1 MRKQT
6 HFKKVVSFA
15 LAAAMAVSVC
25 TAALADEAT
34 NGATNEAAASE
45 QIETKSADETE
56 NDVDALTAEEGGQPA
71 GLAAEGETQVEN
83 VAYIGEQGYPSLA
96 AAFAAVQNGEIV
108 LVKQDCD
115 MPDQIIISGNKSVTL
130 DLGDSTVSATNGI
143 HVMNGATLTIKGN
156 GVYKHESNS
165 SNAFN
170 VWGYTTYENDGA
182 IDESK
187 AIRSTVTVE
196 SGTIT
201 AAGGGAGI
209 GMWGNGATVNIN
221 GGKVES
227 VFKNNDVDGG
237 FAIAGNGIR
246 NGKTC
251 NGGTELNING
261 GEITSVQDCAI
272 YLPQI
277 GVTNITGGT
286 IRGWSGIEMDSG
298 TLNISGGKIES
309 TYQGDGTRKYKP
321 AGDGNYNFGAA
332 IAVVS
337 KGNQSAMGY
346 AGHMNVN
353 ITGGEIV
360 SASYYAIDEY
370 NLPYVQNPD
379 GKQSVAY
386 VDSFKISGDAKI
398 GGAKGAVLSDNI
410 KNFISSG
417 NFTHEISEDYIAEGK
432 ICKVTTDANYPY
444 VVGEKVVDV
453 KPAEP
458 EKTEVAGKTEDIK
471 SEDVDKNKVVNAA
484 ASTTITDSADASV
497 SDVAKEVTNS
507 ATVTVRGK
515 DVAIDS
521 TEASEAAK
529 DAISSAVA
537 DNKDFDPNA
546 KKKDI
551 TIVAVPKLVVE
562 PKAATDNE
570 TDKSM
575 TFDISMVYDVKAT
588 VADTVD
594 KMNNQNTVTLE
605 KNKEMPAEQ
614 VPTVAISLD
623 VSALKIPEGQ
633 KVFVRHVKEDGT
645 VYYYEAETKTE
656 SGIVKTITFVNPD
669 GFSEFTV
676 MANKTVTVTIDGKEY
691 ALSAADIGK
700 GFEIAKKDYCD
711 WKGVSFKGIEGVY
724 TTLTKELYDKAAN
737 GQKLEGTNVFE
748 QVWFPPE
755 EPTPA
760 PTAAPTATPAPVEA
774 APATTAAPTATPD
787 DSQYYTC
794 VACGHHNWT
803 ATADGYK
810 CNTCGHLETKQISGY
825 KNVKGTYAPTASSAK
840 TAAATAST
848 IPQTSDEM
856 PIVPIA
862 IIAIAALLGL
872 GVTAYMKK
880 KQN

>member
-25 TAALADEAT
+25 TAALANEAT
-34 NGATNEAAASE
+34 NGETNEAAASE
-45 QIETKSADETE
+45 QVETQSDGETKDKAVMLTGAADPQ
-56 NDVDALTAEEGGQPA
+56 DA
-71 GLAAEGETQVEN
+71 N
-83 VAYIGEQGYPSLA
+83 VAYVDNDTNNAYKTLQDAITHA
-96 AAFAAVQNGEIV
+96 ADQIV
-108 LVKQDCD
+108 LTSDVTE
-115 MPDQIIISGNKSVTL
+115 SVTIPAGKSIQL
-130 DLGDSTVSATNGI
+130 NLNDHKITNTAGKHTI
-143 HVMNGATLTIKGN
+143 TNNGTLTVAGN
-156 GVYKHESNS
+156 GTVD
-165 SNAFN
+165 N
-170 VWGYTTYENDGA
+170 VSHGCAALYNEKDATA
-182 IDESK
+182 I
-187 AIRSTVTVE
+187 VE
-196 SGTIT
+196 SGAFTRSQE
-201 AAGGGAGI
+201 AGTPS
-209 GMWGNGATVNIN
+209 GNGGNSWYV
-221 GGKVES
+221 VY
-227 VFKNNDVDGG
+227 NDGTLT
-237 FAIAGNGIR
+237 F
-246 NGKTC
+246 
-251 NGGTELNING
+251 NGGTVEATGEFSSLVVSGQNNASAVMTINNGNFNNDFIVIKAEG
-261 GEITSVQDCAI
+261 GT
-272 YLPQI
+272 
-277 GVTNITGGT
+277 TNITGGT
-286 IRGWSGIEMDSG
+286 FNSPEQTLQSWDSITTVTGG
-298 TLNISGGKIES
+298 TLNGAISSWVWENS
-309 TYQGDGTRKYKP
+309 TTNGVT
-321 AGDGNYNFGAA
+321 
-332 IAVVS
+332 
-337 KGNQSAMGY
+337 
-346 AGHMNVN
+346 
-353 ITGGEIV
+353 
-360 SASYYAIDEY
+360 
-370 NLPYVQNPD
+370 
-379 GKQSVAY
+379 
-386 VDSFKISGDAKI
+386 ISGDAVVNGNLTAANYDNKSSIASSITINGGKI
-398 GGAKGAVLSDNI
+398 NGELKKRTIDDAADATYTGAKFEVPAGTFTKKFSASYLA
-410 KNFISSG
+410 SG
-417 NFTHEISEDYIAEGK
+417 LALKENADGTY
-432 ICKVTTDANYPY
+432 T
-444 VVGEKVVDV
+444 VGEKTVDT
-453 KPAEP
+453 KPAKP
-458 EKTEVAGKTEDIK
+458 EKTEVSDNAESKVEVKKEDNITASEVVEAAKSTEIVSKD
-471 SEDVDKNKVVNAA
+471 DATTDKI
-484 ASTTITDSADASV
+484 SQ
-497 SDVAKEVTNS
+497 EVTNS
-507 ATVTVRGK
+507 ATVTVNGK

-521 TEASEAAK
+521 TEAAEAAK
-529 DAISSAVA
+529 GAISAAATDSSK
-537 DNKDFDPNA
+537 NFDPDAEN
-546 KKKDI
+546 KDI

-562 PKAATDNE
+562 PKAAANNDTDV
-570 TDKSM
+570 SM
-575 TFDISMVYDVKAT
+575 TFDIKMLYDVKAT
-588 VADTVD
+588 VADDVKNMTET
-594 KMNNQNTVTLE
+594 NTVTLE

-623 VSALKIPEGQ
+623 VSALKIPADQ

-737 GQKLEGTNVFE
+737 GQKLEGTNIFE

-774 APATTAAPTATPD
+774 APAATAAPTATPD

-810 CNTCGHLETKQISGY
+810 CDTCGHLETKQISGY

>member
-34 NGATNEAAASE
+34 NGATKEVATSE
-45 QIETKSADETE
+45 QIETQSD
-56 NDVDALTAEEGGQPA
+56 
-71 GLAAEGETQVEN
+71 GETKDKAVMSTGEADPQDAN
-83 VAYIGEQGYPSLA
+83 VAYVDNDTNKTYKTLQA
-96 AAFAAVQNGEIV
+96 AITDAADQVV
-108 LVKQDCD
+108 LTSDVTE
-115 MPDQIIISGNKSVTL
+115 SVTIPAGKSIQL
-130 DLGDSTVSATNGI
+130 NLNDHKITNTADKHTI
-143 HVMNGATLTIKGN
+143 TNNGTLTITGN
-156 GVYKHESNS
+156 GTVD
-165 SNAFN
+165 N
-170 VWGYTTYENDGA
+170 VSHGRAALYNEKDATA
-182 IDESK
+182 I
-187 AIRSTVTVE
+187 VE
-196 SGTIT
+196 SGTFT
-201 AAGGGAGI
+201 RSQEAGTPS
-209 GMWGNGATVNIN
+209 GNGGNSWYV
-221 GGKVES
+221 VY
-227 VFKNNDVDGG
+227 NDGTLT
-237 FAIAGNGIR
+237 F
-246 NGKTC
+246 
-251 NGGTELNING
+251 NGGTVEATGKFSSLVVSGQNNASAVMTINNGNFNNDFIVIKAEG
-261 GEITSVQDCAI
+261 GT
-272 YLPQI
+272 
-277 GVTNITGGT
+277 TNITGGT
-286 IRGWSGIEMDSG
+286 FNSPEQTLQSWDSITTVTGG
-298 TLNISGGKIES
+298 TLNGAISSWVWK
-309 TYQGDGTRKYKP
+309 
-321 AGDGNYNFGAA
+321 N
-332 IAVVS
+332 
-337 KGNQSAMGY
+337 SATNG
-346 AGHMNVN
+346 V
-353 ITGGEIV
+353 T
-360 SASYYAIDEY
+360 
-370 NLPYVQNPD
+370 
-379 GKQSVAY
+379 
-386 VDSFKISGDAKI
+386 ISGDAVINGNLTAANYDNKSSIASSITINGGKI
-398 GGAKGAVLSDNI
+398 NGELKKRNIDDAADATYTGAKFEVTAGTFTKKFSASYLA
-410 KNFISSG
+410 SG
-417 NFTHEISEDYIAEGK
+417 LALKENADGTY
-432 ICKVTTDANYPY
+432 T
-444 VVGEKVVDV
+444 VGEKTVDT
-453 KPAEP
+453 KPAKP
-458 EKTEVAGKTEDIK
+458 EKTEVSDNAESKVEVKKEDNITASEVVEAAKSTEIVSKGDATT
-471 SEDVDKNKVVNAA
+471 DKI
-484 ASTTITDSADASV
+484 SQ
-497 SDVAKEVTNS
+497 EVTNS
-507 ATVTVRGK
+507 ATVTVSGK
-515 DVAIDS
+515 DVAIGS
-521 TEASEAAK
+521 TEAAEAAK
-529 DAISSAVA
+529 VAISAAATDSSK
-537 DNKDFDPNA
+537 NFDPDAEN
-546 KKKDI
+546 KDI

-562 PKAATDNE
+562 PKAAANNDTDV
-570 TDKSM
+570 SM
-575 TFDISMVYDVKAT
+575 TFDIKMLYDVKAT
-588 VADTVD
+588 VADDVKNMTET
-594 KMNNQNTVTLE
+594 NTVTLE

-774 APATTAAPTATPD
+774 APAATAAPTATPTATPD

-810 CNTCGHLETKQISGY
+810 CDTCGHLETKQISGY
-825 KNVKGTYAPTASSAK
+825 KNVKGTYTPTASSAK

-880 KQN
+880 KQH

>member
-34 NGATNEAAASE
+34 NGATKEASASE
-45 QIETKSADETE
+45 QVETQSDGETKDKAVMLTGEADPQ
-56 NDVDALTAEEGGQPA
+56 DA
-71 GLAAEGETQVEN
+71 N
-83 VAYIGEQGYPSLA
+83 VAYVDSDTSKTYTTLQDAINNA
-96 AAFAAVQNGEIV
+96 ADQVV
-108 LVKQDCD
+108 LTSNVTE
-115 MPDQIIISGNKSVTL
+115 SVTIPAGKSIQL
-130 DLGDSTVSATNGI
+130 NLNDHKITNTADKHTI
-143 HVMNGATLTIKGN
+143 TNNGTLTITGN
-156 GVYKHESNS
+156 GTVD
-165 SNAFN
+165 N
-170 VWGYTTYENDGA
+170 VSHGRAALYNEKDATA
-182 IDESK
+182 I
-187 AIRSTVTVE
+187 VE
-196 SGTIT
+196 SGTFT
-201 AAGGGAGI
+201 RSQEAGTPS
-209 GMWGNGATVNIN
+209 GNGGNSWYV
-221 GGKVES
+221 VY
-227 VFKNNDVDGG
+227 NDGTLT
-237 FAIAGNGIR
+237 F
-246 NGKTC
+246 
-251 NGGTELNING
+251 NGGTVEATGKFSSLVVSGQNNASAVMTINNGNFNNDFIVIKAEG
-261 GEITSVQDCAI
+261 GT
-272 YLPQI
+272 
-277 GVTNITGGT
+277 TNITGGT
-286 IRGWSGIEMDSG
+286 FNSPEQTLQSWDSITTVTGG
-298 TLNISGGKIES
+298 TLNGAISSWVWENS
-309 TYQGDGTRKYKP
+309 TTNGVT
-321 AGDGNYNFGAA
+321 
-332 IAVVS
+332 
-337 KGNQSAMGY
+337 
-346 AGHMNVN
+346 
-353 ITGGEIV
+353 
-360 SASYYAIDEY
+360 
-370 NLPYVQNPD
+370 
-379 GKQSVAY
+379 
-386 VDSFKISGDAKI
+386 ISGDAVVNGNLTAANYDNKSSIASSITINGGKI
-398 GGAKGAVLSDNI
+398 NGELKKRNIDDAADATYTGAKFEVTAGTFTKKFSASYLA
-410 KNFISSG
+410 SG
-417 NFTHEISEDYIAEGK
+417 LALKENADGTY
-432 ICKVTTDANYPY
+432 T
-444 VVGEKVVDV
+444 VGEKTVDT
-453 KPAEP
+453 KPAKP
-458 EKTEVAGKTEDIK
+458 EKTEVSDNAESKVEVKKEDNITASEVVDAAKSTEIVSKD
-471 SEDVDKNKVVNAA
+471 DATTDKI
-484 ASTTITDSADASV
+484 SQ
-497 SDVAKEVTNS
+497 EVTNS
-507 ATVTVRGK
+507 ATVTVKGK

-521 TEASEAAK
+521 TEAAEAAK
-529 DAISSAVA
+529 SAISAAATDSSK
-537 DNKDFDPNA
+537 NFDQDAEN
-546 KKKDI
+546 KDI

-562 PKAATDNE
+562 PKAAANNDTDI
-570 TDKSM
+570 SM
-575 TFDISMVYDVKAT
+575 TFDIKMLYDVKAT
-588 VADTVD
+588 VADDVKNMTES
-594 KMNNQNTVTLE
+594 NTVTLE

-623 VSALKIPEGQ
+623 VSALKIPEDQ

-760 PTAAPTATPAPVEA
+760 PTAAPTATPAPIEA
-774 APATTAAPTATPD
+774 APAATTAPTATPD

-810 CNTCGHLETKQISGY
+810 CDTCGHLETKQISGY
-825 KNVKGTYAPTASSAK
+825 KNVKGTYASTASSAK

>member
-34 NGATNEAAASE
+34 TEATKKAAASE
-45 QIETKSADETE
+45 QVETQSDGETKDKAVMLTGEADPQ
-56 NDVDALTAEEGGQPA
+56 DA
-71 GLAAEGETQVEN
+71 N
-83 VAYIGEQGYPSLA
+83 VAYVDSDTSKTYTTLQDAINNA
-96 AAFAAVQNGEIV
+96 ADQVV
-108 LVKQDCD
+108 LTSNVTE
-115 MPDQIIISGNKSVTL
+115 SVTIPAGKSIQL
-130 DLGDSTVSATNGI
+130 NLNDHKITNTADKHTI
-143 HVMNGATLTIKGN
+143 TNNGTLTITGN
-156 GVYKHESNS
+156 GTVD
-165 SNAFN
+165 N
-170 VWGYTTYENDGA
+170 VSHGRAALYNEKDATA
-182 IDESK
+182 I
-187 AIRSTVTVE
+187 VE
-196 SGTIT
+196 SGTFT
-201 AAGGGAGI
+201 RSQEAGTPS
-209 GMWGNGATVNIN
+209 GNGGNSWYV
-221 GGKVES
+221 VY
-227 VFKNNDVDGG
+227 NDGTLT
-237 FAIAGNGIR
+237 F
-246 NGKTC
+246 
-251 NGGTELNING
+251 NGGTVEATGKFSSLVVSGQNNASAVMTINNGNFNNDFIVIKAEG
-261 GEITSVQDCAI
+261 GT
-272 YLPQI
+272 
-277 GVTNITGGT
+277 TNITGGT
-286 IRGWSGIEMDSG
+286 FNSPEQTLQSWDSITTVTGG
-298 TLNISGGKIES
+298 TLNGAISSWVWENS
-309 TYQGDGTRKYKP
+309 TTNGVT
-321 AGDGNYNFGAA
+321 
-332 IAVVS
+332 
-337 KGNQSAMGY
+337 
-346 AGHMNVN
+346 
-353 ITGGEIV
+353 
-360 SASYYAIDEY
+360 
-370 NLPYVQNPD
+370 
-379 GKQSVAY
+379 
-386 VDSFKISGDAKI
+386 ISGDAVVNGNLTAANYDNKSSIASSITINGGKI
-398 GGAKGAVLSDNI
+398 NGELKKRNIDDAADATYTGAKFEVTAGTFTKKFSASYLA
-410 KNFISSG
+410 SG
-417 NFTHEISEDYIAEGK
+417 LALKENADGTY
-432 ICKVTTDANYPY
+432 T
-444 VVGEKVVDV
+444 VGEKTVDT
-453 KPAEP
+453 KPAKP
-458 EKTEVAGKTEDIK
+458 EKTEVSDNAESKVEVKKEDNITASEVVEAAKSTEIVSKD
-471 SEDVDKNKVVNAA
+471 DATTDKI
-484 ASTTITDSADASV
+484 SQ
-497 SDVAKEVTNS
+497 EVTNS
-507 ATVTVRGK
+507 ATVTVKGK
-515 DVAIDS
+515 DVAIGS
-521 TEASEAAK
+521 TEAAEAAK
-529 DAISSAVA
+529 GAISAAATDSSK
-537 DNKDFDPNA
+537 NFDPDAEN
-546 KKKDI
+546 KDI

-562 PKAATDNE
+562 PKAAANNDTDV
-570 TDKSM
+570 SM
-575 TFDISMVYDVKAT
+575 TFDIKMLYDVKAT
-588 VADTVD
+588 VADDVKNMTET
-594 KMNNQNTVTLE
+594 NTVTLE

-656 SGIVKTITFVNPD
+656 NGIVKTITFVNPD

-676 MANKTVTVTIDGKEY
+676 MANKSVTVTIDGKEY

-774 APATTAAPTATPD
+774 APAATAAPTATPD

-810 CNTCGHLETKQISGY
+810 CDTCGHLETKQISGY

-880 KQN
+880 KQH

>member
-34 NGATNEAAASE
+34 NGATKEASASE
-45 QIETKSADETE
+45 QVETQSDGETKDKAVMLTGEADPQ
-56 NDVDALTAEEGGQPA
+56 DA
-71 GLAAEGETQVEN
+71 N
-83 VAYIGEQGYPSLA
+83 VAYVDSDTSKTYTTLQDAINNA
-96 AAFAAVQNGEIV
+96 ADQVV
-108 LVKQDCD
+108 LTSNVTE
-115 MPDQIIISGNKSVTL
+115 SVTIPAGKSIQL
-130 DLGDSTVSATNGI
+130 NLNDHKITNTADKHTI
-143 HVMNGATLTIKGN
+143 TNNGTLTITGN
-156 GVYKHESNS
+156 GTVD
-165 SNAFN
+165 N
-170 VWGYTTYENDGA
+170 VSHGRAALYNEKDATA
-182 IDESK
+182 I
-187 AIRSTVTVE
+187 VE
-196 SGTIT
+196 SGTFT
-201 AAGGGAGI
+201 RSQEAGTPS
-209 GMWGNGATVNIN
+209 GNGGNSWYV
-221 GGKVES
+221 VY
-227 VFKNNDVDGG
+227 NDGTLT
-237 FAIAGNGIR
+237 F
-246 NGKTC
+246 
-251 NGGTELNING
+251 NGGTVEANGKFSSLVVSGQNNASAVMTINNGNFNNDFIVIKAEG
-261 GEITSVQDCAI
+261 GT
-272 YLPQI
+272 
-277 GVTNITGGT
+277 TNITGGT
-286 IRGWSGIEMDSG
+286 FNSPEQTLQSWDSITTVTGG
-298 TLNISGGKIES
+298 TLNGAISSWVWENS
-309 TYQGDGTRKYKP
+309 TTNGVT
-321 AGDGNYNFGAA
+321 
-332 IAVVS
+332 
-337 KGNQSAMGY
+337 
-346 AGHMNVN
+346 
-353 ITGGEIV
+353 
-360 SASYYAIDEY
+360 
-370 NLPYVQNPD
+370 
-379 GKQSVAY
+379 
-386 VDSFKISGDAKI
+386 ISGDAVVNGNLTAANYDNKSSIASSITINGGKI
-398 GGAKGAVLSDNI
+398 NGELKKRNIDDAADATYTGAKFEVTAGTFTKKFSASYLA
-410 KNFISSG
+410 SG
-417 NFTHEISEDYIAEGK
+417 LALKENADGTY
-432 ICKVTTDANYPY
+432 T
-444 VVGEKVVDV
+444 VGEKTVDT
-453 KPAEP
+453 KPAKP
-458 EKTEVAGKTEDIK
+458 EKTEVSDNAESKVEVKKEDNITASEVVDAAKSTEIVSKD
-471 SEDVDKNKVVNAA
+471 DATTDKI
-484 ASTTITDSADASV
+484 SQ
-497 SDVAKEVTNS
+497 EVTNS
-507 ATVTVRGK
+507 ATVTVKGK

-521 TEASEAAK
+521 TEAAEAAK
-529 DAISSAVA
+529 SAISAAATDSSK
-537 DNKDFDPNA
+537 NFDQDAEN
-546 KKKDI
+546 KDI

-562 PKAATDNE
+562 PKAAANNDTDI
-570 TDKSM
+570 SM
-575 TFDISMVYDVKAT
+575 TFDIKMLYDVKAT
-588 VADTVD
+588 VADDVKNMTES
-594 KMNNQNTVTLE
+594 NTVTLE

-623 VSALKIPEGQ
+623 VSALKIPEDQ

-760 PTAAPTATPAPVEA
+760 PTAAPTATPAPIEA
-774 APATTAAPTATPD
+774 APAATTAPTATPD

-810 CNTCGHLETKQISGY
+810 CDTCGHLETKQISGY
-825 KNVKGTYAPTASSAK
+825 KNVKGTYASTASSAK

>member
-34 NGATNEAAASE
+34 TEATKKAAASE
-45 QIETKSADETE
+45 QVETQSDRETKDKAVMLTGEADPQ
-56 NDVDALTAEEGGQPA
+56 DA
-71 GLAAEGETQVEN
+71 N
-83 VAYIGEQGYPSLA
+83 VAYVDNDTSKTYTTLQDAIPNANDQ
-96 AAFAAVQNGEIV
+96 IV
-108 LVKQDCD
+108 LTSDVTE
-115 MPDQIIISGNKSVTL
+115 SVTIPAGKSIQL
-130 DLGDSTVSATNGI
+130 NLNDHKITNTAGQHTI
-143 HVMNGATLTIKGN
+143 TNNGTLTITGN
-156 GVYKHESNS
+156 GTVD
-165 SNAFN
+165 N
-170 VWGYTTYENDGA
+170 VSHACAALYNEKDATA
-182 IDESK
+182 I
-187 AIRSTVTVE
+187 VE
-196 SGTIT
+196 SGTFT
-201 AAGGGAGI
+201 RSQEAGTPS
-209 GMWGNGATVNIN
+209 GNGGNSWYV
-221 GGKVES
+221 VY
-227 VFKNNDVDGG
+227 NDGTLT
-237 FAIAGNGIR
+237 F
-246 NGKTC
+246 
-251 NGGTELNING
+251 NGGTVEATGKFSSLVVSGQNNASAVMTINNGNFNNDFIVIKAEG
-261 GEITSVQDCAI
+261 GT
-272 YLPQI
+272 
-277 GVTNITGGT
+277 TNITGGT
-286 IRGWSGIEMDSG
+286 FNSPEQTLQSWDSITTVTGG
-298 TLNISGGKIES
+298 TLNGAISSWVWENS
-309 TYQGDGTRKYKP
+309 TTNGVT
-321 AGDGNYNFGAA
+321 
-332 IAVVS
+332 
-337 KGNQSAMGY
+337 
-346 AGHMNVN
+346 
-353 ITGGEIV
+353 
-360 SASYYAIDEY
+360 
-370 NLPYVQNPD
+370 
-379 GKQSVAY
+379 
-386 VDSFKISGDAKI
+386 ISGDAVVNGNLTAANYDNKSSIASSITINGGKI
-398 GGAKGAVLSDNI
+398 NGELKKRNIDDAADATYTGAK
-410 KNFISSG
+410 F
-417 NFTHEISEDYIAEGK
+417 
-432 ICKVTTDANYPY
+432 KVTAGTFTKKFSASYLASGLALKENADGTYT
-444 VVGEKVVDV
+444 VGEKTVET

-458 EKTEVAGKTEDIK
+458 EKTEVSDNAESKVEVKKEDNITASEVVEAAKSTEIVSKD
-471 SEDVDKNKVVNAA
+471 DATTDKI
-484 ASTTITDSADASV
+484 SQ
-497 SDVAKEVTNS
+497 EVTNS
-507 ATVTVRGK
+507 ATVTVKGK
-515 DVAIDS
+515 DVAIGS
-521 TEASEAAK
+521 TEAAEAAK
-529 DAISSAVA
+529 DAISAAATDSSK
-537 DNKDFDPNA
+537 NFDPDAEN
-546 KKKDI
+546 KDI

-562 PKAATDNE
+562 PKAAANNDTDV
-570 TDKSM
+570 SM
-575 TFDISMVYDVKAT
+575 TFDIKMLYDVKAT
-588 VADTVD
+588 VADDVKNMTES
-594 KMNNQNTVTLE
+594 NTVTLE

-656 SGIVKTITFVNPD
+656 NGIVKTITFVNPD

-760 PTAAPTATPAPVEA
+760 PTAAPTATP
-774 APATTAAPTATPD
+774 D

-810 CNTCGHLETKQISGY
+810 CDTCGHLETKQISGY

>member
-34 NGATNEAAASE
+34 TEATKEAAASE
-45 QIETKSADETE
+45 QVETQSDGETKDKAVMLTGEADPQ
-56 NDVDALTAEEGGQPA
+56 DA
-71 GLAAEGETQVEN
+71 N
-83 VAYIGEQGYPSLA
+83 VAYVDNDTSKTYKTLQDAITNAMAQVVLTSNVTESVTIPAGKSIQLNLNDHKITNTAGKHTITN
-96 AAFAAVQNGEIV
+96 NGT
-108 LVKQDCD
+108 LT
-115 MPDQIIISGNKSVTL
+115 ISGN
-130 DLGDSTVSATNGI
+130 GTVDNVSHGRAALYNEKDATAI
-143 HVMNGATLTIKGN
+143 VESGAFTRSQEAGNSPSSSGGNSWYVVYNDGTLTFN
-156 GVYKHESNS
+156 G
-165 SNAFN
+165 
-170 VWGYTTYENDGA
+170 G
-182 IDESK
+182 
-187 AIRSTVTVE
+187 TVE
-196 SGTIT
+196 STGKFSSLIVSGQNDSSAVMTINN
-201 AAGGGAGI
+201 
-209 GMWGNGATVNIN
+209 GNFSN
-221 GGKVES
+221 GFIVIKAE
-227 VFKNNDVDGG
+227 
-237 FAIAGNGIR
+237 
-246 NGKTC
+246 
-251 NGGTELNING
+251 GGT
-261 GEITSVQDCAI
+261 
-272 YLPQI
+272 
-277 GVTNITGGT
+277 TNITGGT
-286 IRGWSGIEMDSG
+286 FNSPEQTLQSWDSITTVTGG
-298 TLNISGGKIES
+298 TLNGAISSWVWENS
-309 TYQGDGTRKYKP
+309 TTNGVT
-321 AGDGNYNFGAA
+321 
-332 IAVVS
+332 
-337 KGNQSAMGY
+337 
-346 AGHMNVN
+346 
-353 ITGGEIV
+353 
-360 SASYYAIDEY
+360 
-370 NLPYVQNPD
+370 
-379 GKQSVAY
+379 
-386 VDSFKISGDAKI
+386 ISGDAVVNGNLTAANYDNKSSIASSITINGGKI
-398 GGAKGAVLSDNI
+398 NGELKKRNIDDAADATYTGAKFEVTAGTFTKKFSASYLA
-410 KNFISSG
+410 SG
-417 NFTHEISEDYIAEGK
+417 LALKENADGTY
-432 ICKVTTDANYPY
+432 T
-444 VVGEKVVDV
+444 VGEKTVDT

-458 EKTEVAGKTEDIK
+458 EKTEVSDNAESKVEVKKEDNITASEVVEAAKSTEIVSKD
-471 SEDVDKNKVVNAA
+471 DATTDKI
-484 ASTTITDSADASV
+484 SQ
-497 SDVAKEVTNS
+497 EVTNS
-507 ATVTVRGK
+507 ATVTVKGK

-521 TEASEAAK
+521 TEAAEAAK
-529 DAISSAVA
+529 GAISAAATDSSK
-537 DNKDFDPNA
+537 NFDPDAEN
-546 KKKDI
+546 KDI

-562 PKAATDNE
+562 PKAAANNDTDV
-570 TDKSM
+570 SM
-575 TFDISMVYDVKAT
+575 TFDIKMLYDVKAT
-588 VADTVD
+588 VADYVKNMTES
-594 KMNNQNTVTLE
+594 NTVTLE

-614 VPTVAISLD
+614 VPTVAISLN

-760 PTAAPTATPAPVEA
+760 PTAAPTATPAPVEG
-774 APATTAAPTATPD
+774 APAATAAPTATPD

-810 CNTCGHLETKQISGY
+810 CDTCGHLETKQISGY

-880 KQN
+880 KRN

>member
-34 NGATNEAAASE
+34 TEATKKAAASE
-45 QIETKSADETE
+45 QVETQSDGETKDKAVMLTGEADPQ
-56 NDVDALTAEEGGQPA
+56 DA
-71 GLAAEGETQVEN
+71 N
-83 VAYIGEQGYPSLA
+83 VAYVDSDTSKTYTTLQDAINNA
-96 AAFAAVQNGEIV
+96 ADQVV
-108 LVKQDCD
+108 LTSNVTE
-115 MPDQIIISGNKSVTL
+115 SVTIPAGKSIQL
-130 DLGDSTVSATNGI
+130 NLNDHKITNTADKHTI
-143 HVMNGATLTIKGN
+143 TNNGTLTITGN
-156 GVYKHESNS
+156 GTVD
-165 SNAFN
+165 N
-170 VWGYTTYENDGA
+170 VSHGRAALYNEKDATA
-182 IDESK
+182 I
-187 AIRSTVTVE
+187 VE
-196 SGTIT
+196 SGTFT
-201 AAGGGAGI
+201 RSQEAGTPS
-209 GMWGNGATVNIN
+209 GNGGNSWYV
-221 GGKVES
+221 VY
-227 VFKNNDVDGG
+227 NDGTLT
-237 FAIAGNGIR
+237 F
-246 NGKTC
+246 
-251 NGGTELNING
+251 NGGTVEATGKFSSLVVSGQNNASAVMTINNGNFNNDFIVIKAEG
-261 GEITSVQDCAI
+261 GT
-272 YLPQI
+272 
-277 GVTNITGGT
+277 TNITGGT
-286 IRGWSGIEMDSG
+286 FNSPEQTLQSWDSITTVTGG
-298 TLNISGGKIES
+298 TLNGAISSWVWENS
-309 TYQGDGTRKYKP
+309 TTNGVT
-321 AGDGNYNFGAA
+321 
-332 IAVVS
+332 
-337 KGNQSAMGY
+337 
-346 AGHMNVN
+346 
-353 ITGGEIV
+353 
-360 SASYYAIDEY
+360 
-370 NLPYVQNPD
+370 
-379 GKQSVAY
+379 
-386 VDSFKISGDAKI
+386 ISGDAVVNGNLTAANYDNKSSIASSITINGGKI
-398 GGAKGAVLSDNI
+398 NGELKKRNIDDAADATYTGAKFEVTAGTFTKKFSASYLA
-410 KNFISSG
+410 SG
-417 NFTHEISEDYIAEGK
+417 LALKENADGTY
-432 ICKVTTDANYPY
+432 T
-444 VVGEKVVDV
+444 VGEKTVDT
-453 KPAEP
+453 KPAKP
-458 EKTEVAGKTEDIK
+458 EKTEVSDNAESKVEVKKEDNITASEVVEAAKSTEIVSKD
-471 SEDVDKNKVVNAA
+471 DATTDKI
-484 ASTTITDSADASV
+484 SQ
-497 SDVAKEVTNS
+497 EVTNS
-507 ATVTVRGK
+507 ATVTVNGK
-515 DVAIDS
+515 DVAIGS
-521 TEASEAAK
+521 TEAAEAAK
-529 DAISSAVA
+529 GAISAAATDSSK
-537 DNKDFDPNA
+537 NFDPDAEN
-546 KKKDI
+546 KDI

-562 PKAATDNE
+562 PKAAANNDTDV
-570 TDKSM
+570 SM
-575 TFDISMVYDVKAT
+575 TFDIKMLYDVKAT
-588 VADTVD
+588 VADDVKNMTET
-594 KMNNQNTVTLE
+594 NTVTLE

-623 VSALKIPEGQ
+623 VSALKIPADQ

-774 APATTAAPTATPD
+774 APAATAAPTATPD

-810 CNTCGHLETKQISGY
+810 CDTCGHLETKQISGY

>member
-34 NGATNEAAASE
+34 TEATKKAAASE
-45 QIETKSADETE
+45 QVETQSDGETKDKAVMLTGEADPQ
-56 NDVDALTAEEGGQPA
+56 DA
-71 GLAAEGETQVEN
+71 N
-83 VAYIGEQGYPSLA
+83 VAYVDSDTSKTYTTLQDAINNA
-96 AAFAAVQNGEIV
+96 ADQVV
-108 LVKQDCD
+108 LTSNVTE
-115 MPDQIIISGNKSVTL
+115 SVTIPAGKSIQL
-130 DLGDSTVSATNGI
+130 NLNDHKITNTADKHTI
-143 HVMNGATLTIKGN
+143 TNNGTLTITGN
-156 GVYKHESNS
+156 GTVD
-165 SNAFN
+165 N
-170 VWGYTTYENDGA
+170 VSHGRAALYNEKDATA
-182 IDESK
+182 I
-187 AIRSTVTVE
+187 VE
-196 SGTIT
+196 SGTFT
-201 AAGGGAGI
+201 RSQEAGTPS
-209 GMWGNGATVNIN
+209 GNGGNSWYV
-221 GGKVES
+221 VY
-227 VFKNNDVDGG
+227 NDGTLT
-237 FAIAGNGIR
+237 F
-246 NGKTC
+246 
-251 NGGTELNING
+251 NGGTVEATGKFSSLVVSGQNNASAVMTINNGNFNNDFIVIKAEG
-261 GEITSVQDCAI
+261 GT
-272 YLPQI
+272 
-277 GVTNITGGT
+277 TNITGGT
-286 IRGWSGIEMDSG
+286 FNSPEQTLQSWDSITTVTGG
-298 TLNISGGKIES
+298 TLNGAISSWVWENS
-309 TYQGDGTRKYKP
+309 TTNGVT
-321 AGDGNYNFGAA
+321 
-332 IAVVS
+332 
-337 KGNQSAMGY
+337 
-346 AGHMNVN
+346 
-353 ITGGEIV
+353 
-360 SASYYAIDEY
+360 
-370 NLPYVQNPD
+370 
-379 GKQSVAY
+379 
-386 VDSFKISGDAKI
+386 ISGDAVVNGNLTAANYDNKSSIASSITINGGKI
-398 GGAKGAVLSDNI
+398 NGELKKRNINDAADATYIGAKFEVTAGTFTKKFSASYLA
-410 KNFISSG
+410 SG
-417 NFTHEISEDYIAEGK
+417 LALKENADGTY
-432 ICKVTTDANYPY
+432 T
-444 VVGEKVVDV
+444 VGEKTVDT

-458 EKTEVAGKTEDIK
+458 EKTEVSDNAESKVEVKKEDNITASEVVEAAKSTEIVSKD
-471 SEDVDKNKVVNAA
+471 DATTDKI
-484 ASTTITDSADASV
+484 SQ
-497 SDVAKEVTNS
+497 EVTNS
-507 ATVTVRGK
+507 ATVTVKGK
-515 DVAIDS
+515 DVAIGS
-521 TEASEAAK
+521 TEAAEAAK
-529 DAISSAVA
+529 GAISAAATDSSK
-537 DNKDFDPNA
+537 NFDPDAEN
-546 KKKDI
+546 KDI

-562 PKAATDNE
+562 PKAAANNDTDV
-570 TDKSM
+570 SM
-575 TFDISMVYDVKAT
+575 TFDIKMLYDVKAT
-588 VADTVD
+588 VADDVKNMTES
-594 KMNNQNTVTLE
+594 NTVTLE

-614 VPTVAISLD
+614 VPTVAISLN

-633 KVFVRHVKEDGT
+633 KVFVRHVKDDGT

-676 MANKTVTVTIDGKEY
+676 MANKSVTVTIDGKEY

-774 APATTAAPTATPD
+774 APAATAAPTATPD

-810 CNTCGHLETKQISGY
+810 CDTCGHLETKQISGY

>member
-34 NGATNEAAASE
+34 TEATKEASASE
-45 QIETKSADETE
+45 QVETQSDGETE
-56 NDVDALTAEEGGQPA
+56 NDIDALTTEEGGRPI
-71 GLAAEGETQVEN
+71 GLAAEGETQVASN
-83 VAYIGEQGYPSLA
+83 VAQIGDNQYSSFGDAFLA
-96 AAFAAVQNGEIV
+96 ANSGDTITLLDDAEVSGTLSLSDGRDITVDLNGHNIVMVNASNRIQVNHGKLTLIGSGKLYEASPYFAPIIV
-108 LVKQDCD
+108 KGSQDEVND
-115 MPDQIIISGNKSVTL
+115 YSVVNVGKDVTL
-130 DLGDSTVSATNGI
+130 TGWAGVFIDQNKTDKDKTVAANGVVVNIEGTLESVQDTSGDYGQAIYVNGSVAQANDNYAPIVNVKSTAKLTATYDETNGGGLGMYI
-143 HVMNGATLTIKGN
+143 AGYTLVTVENGATIEGSTGIEIRAGKLIVNGGSIKGGAKN
-156 GVYKHESNS
+156 LSVESNGS
-165 SNAFN
+165 GS
-170 VWGYTTYENDGA
+170 TTQ
-182 IDESK
+182 
-187 AIRSTVTVE
+187 
-196 SGTIT
+196 
-201 AAGGGAGI
+201 GAGI
-209 GMWGNGATVNIN
+209 AVAQHTTHLPLEVTVNDGVISGSAALNEANPQQNPADKISLVKLTVKGGTFTGAFNSEDVKNFVSGGTFNTKVDIAYLADGYTLKDNGNG
-221 GGKVES
+221 
-227 VFKNNDVDGG
+227 
-237 FAIAGNGIR
+237 
-246 NGKTC
+246 
-251 NGGTELNING
+251 
-261 GEITSVQDCAI
+261 
-272 YLPQI
+272 
-277 GVTNITGGT
+277 
-286 IRGWSGIEMDSG
+286 
-298 TLNISGGKIES
+298 
-309 TYQGDGTRKYKP
+309 TYT
-321 AGDGNYNFGAA
+321 
-332 IAVVS
+332 
-337 KGNQSAMGY
+337 
-346 AGHMNVN
+346 
-353 ITGGEIV
+353 
-360 SASYYAIDEY
+360 
-370 NLPYVQNPD
+370 
-379 GKQSVAY
+379 
-386 VDSFKISGDAKI
+386 
-398 GGAKGAVLSDNI
+398 
-410 KNFISSG
+410 
-417 NFTHEISEDYIAEGK
+417 
-432 ICKVTTDANYPY
+432 
-444 VVGEKVVDV
+444 VGEKTVDT

-458 EKTEVAGKTEDIK
+458 EKTEVSDNAESKVEVKKEDNITASEVVEAAKSTEIVSKD
-471 SEDVDKNKVVNAA
+471 DATTDKI
-484 ASTTITDSADASV
+484 SQ
-497 SDVAKEVTNS
+497 EVTNS
-507 ATVTVRGK
+507 ATVTVKGK
-515 DVAIDS
+515 DVAIGS
-521 TEASEAAK
+521 TEAAEAAK
-529 DAISSAVA
+529 GAISAAATDSSK
-537 DNKDFDPNA
+537 NFDPDAEN
-546 KKKDI
+546 KDI

-562 PKAATDNE
+562 PKAAANNDTDV
-570 TDKSM
+570 SM
-575 TFDISMVYDVKAT
+575 TFDIKMLYDVKAT
-588 VADTVD
+588 VADDVKNMTET
-594 KMNNQNTVTLE
+594 NTVTLE

-656 SGIVKTITFVNPD
+656 NGIVKTITFVNPD

-676 MANKTVTVTIDGKEY
+676 MANKSVTVTIDGKEY

-774 APATTAAPTATPD
+774 APAATAAPTATPAPTPD
-787 DSQYYTC
+787 NSQYYTC

-810 CNTCGHLETKQISGY
+810 CDTCGHLETKQISGY

-880 KQN
+880 KQH

>member
-34 NGATNEAAASE
+34 TEATKKAAASE
-45 QIETKSADETE
+45 QVETQSDGETKDKAVMLTGEADPQ
-56 NDVDALTAEEGGQPA
+56 DA
-71 GLAAEGETQVEN
+71 N
-83 VAYIGEQGYPSLA
+83 VAYVDSDTSKTYTTLQDAINNA
-96 AAFAAVQNGEIV
+96 ADQVV
-108 LVKQDCD
+108 LTSNVTE
-115 MPDQIIISGNKSVTL
+115 SVTIPAGKSIQL
-130 DLGDSTVSATNGI
+130 NLNDHKITNTADKHTI
-143 HVMNGATLTIKGN
+143 TNNGTLTITGN
-156 GVYKHESNS
+156 GTVD
-165 SNAFN
+165 N
-170 VWGYTTYENDGA
+170 VSHGRAALYNEKDATA
-182 IDESK
+182 I
-187 AIRSTVTVE
+187 VE
-196 SGTIT
+196 SGTFT
-201 AAGGGAGI
+201 RSQEAGTPS
-209 GMWGNGATVNIN
+209 GNGGNSWYV
-221 GGKVES
+221 VY
-227 VFKNNDVDGG
+227 NDGTLT
-237 FAIAGNGIR
+237 F
-246 NGKTC
+246 
-251 NGGTELNING
+251 NGGTVEATGKFSSLVVSGQNNASAVMTINNGNFNNDFIVIKAEG
-261 GEITSVQDCAI
+261 GT
-272 YLPQI
+272 
-277 GVTNITGGT
+277 TNITGGT
-286 IRGWSGIEMDSG
+286 FNSPEQTLQSWDSITTVTGG
-298 TLNISGGKIES
+298 TLNGAISSWVWENS
-309 TYQGDGTRKYKP
+309 TTNGVT
-321 AGDGNYNFGAA
+321 
-332 IAVVS
+332 
-337 KGNQSAMGY
+337 
-346 AGHMNVN
+346 
-353 ITGGEIV
+353 
-360 SASYYAIDEY
+360 
-370 NLPYVQNPD
+370 
-379 GKQSVAY
+379 
-386 VDSFKISGDAKI
+386 ISGDAVVNGNLTAANYDNKSSIASSITINGGKI
-398 GGAKGAVLSDNI
+398 NGELKKRNIDDAADATYTGAKFEVTAGTFTKKFSASYLA
-410 KNFISSG
+410 SG
-417 NFTHEISEDYIAEGK
+417 LALKENADGTY
-432 ICKVTTDANYPY
+432 T
-444 VVGEKVVDV
+444 VGEKTVDT
-453 KPAEP
+453 KPAKP
-458 EKTEVAGKTEDIK
+458 EKTEVSDNAESKVEVKKEDNITASEVVEAAKSTEIVSKD
-471 SEDVDKNKVVNAA
+471 DATTDKI
-484 ASTTITDSADASV
+484 SQ
-497 SDVAKEVTNS
+497 EVTNS
-507 ATVTVRGK
+507 ATVTVNGK

-521 TEASEAAK
+521 TEAAEAAK
-529 DAISSAVA
+529 GAISAAATDSSK
-537 DNKDFDPNA
+537 NFDPDAEN
-546 KKKDI
+546 KDI

-562 PKAATDNE
+562 PKAAANNDTDV
-570 TDKSM
+570 SM
-575 TFDISMVYDVKAT
+575 TFDIKMLYDVKAT
-588 VADTVD
+588 VADDVKNMTET
-594 KMNNQNTVTLE
+594 NTVTLE

-623 VSALKIPEGQ
+623 VSALKIPADQ

-774 APATTAAPTATPD
+774 APAATAAPTATPD

-810 CNTCGHLETKQISGY
+810 CDTCGHLETKQISGY

-880 KQN
+880 KQH

>member
-34 NGATNEAAASE
+34 TEATKKAAASE
-45 QIETKSADETE
+45 QVETQSDGETKDKAVMLTGEADPQ
-56 NDVDALTAEEGGQPA
+56 DA
-71 GLAAEGETQVEN
+71 N
-83 VAYIGEQGYPSLA
+83 VAYVDSDTSKTYTTLQDAINNA
-96 AAFAAVQNGEIV
+96 ADQVV
-108 LVKQDCD
+108 LTSNVTE
-115 MPDQIIISGNKSVTL
+115 SVTIPAGKSIQL
-130 DLGDSTVSATNGI
+130 NLNDHKITNTADKHTI
-143 HVMNGATLTIKGN
+143 TNNGTLTITGN
-156 GVYKHESNS
+156 GTVD
-165 SNAFN
+165 N
-170 VWGYTTYENDGA
+170 VSHGRAALYNEKDATA
-182 IDESK
+182 I
-187 AIRSTVTVE
+187 VE
-196 SGTIT
+196 SGTFT
-201 AAGGGAGI
+201 RSQEAGTPS
-209 GMWGNGATVNIN
+209 GNGGNSWYV
-221 GGKVES
+221 VY
-227 VFKNNDVDGG
+227 NDGTLT
-237 FAIAGNGIR
+237 F
-246 NGKTC
+246 
-251 NGGTELNING
+251 NGGTVEATGKFSSLVVSGQNNASAVMTINNGNFNNDFIVIKADG
-261 GEITSVQDCAI
+261 GT
-272 YLPQI
+272 
-277 GVTNITGGT
+277 TNITGGT
-286 IRGWSGIEMDSG
+286 FNSPEQTLQSWDSITTVTGG
-298 TLNISGGKIES
+298 TLNGAISSWVWENS
-309 TYQGDGTRKYKP
+309 TTNGVT
-321 AGDGNYNFGAA
+321 
-332 IAVVS
+332 
-337 KGNQSAMGY
+337 
-346 AGHMNVN
+346 
-353 ITGGEIV
+353 
-360 SASYYAIDEY
+360 
-370 NLPYVQNPD
+370 
-379 GKQSVAY
+379 
-386 VDSFKISGDAKI
+386 ISGDAVVNGNLTAANYDNKSSIASSITINGGKI
-398 GGAKGAVLSDNI
+398 NGELKKRNIDDAADATYTGAKFEVTAGTFTKKFSASYLA
-410 KNFISSG
+410 SG
-417 NFTHEISEDYIAEGK
+417 LALKENADGTY
-432 ICKVTTDANYPY
+432 T
-444 VVGEKVVDV
+444 VGEKTVDT
-453 KPAEP
+453 KPAKP
-458 EKTEVAGKTEDIK
+458 EKTEVSDNAESKVEVKKEDNITASEVVEAAKSTEIVSKD
-471 SEDVDKNKVVNAA
+471 DATTDKI
-484 ASTTITDSADASV
+484 SQ
-497 SDVAKEVTNS
+497 EVTNS
-507 ATVTVRGK
+507 ATVTVKGK
-515 DVAIDS
+515 DVAIGS
-521 TEASEAAK
+521 TEAAEAAK
-529 DAISSAVA
+529 GAISAAATDSSK
-537 DNKDFDPNA
+537 NFDPDAEN
-546 KKKDI
+546 KDI

-562 PKAATDNE
+562 PKAAANNDTDV
-570 TDKSM
+570 SM
-575 TFDISMVYDVKAT
+575 TFDIKMLYDVKAT
-588 VADTVD
+588 VADDVKNMTET
-594 KMNNQNTVTLE
+594 NTVTLE

-623 VSALKIPEGQ
+623 VSALKIPADQ

-774 APATTAAPTATPD
+774 APAATAAPTATPD

-810 CNTCGHLETKQISGY
+810 CDTCGHLETKQISGY
-825 KNVKGTYAPTASSAK
+825 KNVKGTYAPTVSSAK

-880 KQN
+880 KRN

>member
-34 NGATNEAAASE
+34 TEATKKAAASE
-45 QIETKSADETE
+45 QVETQSDGETKDKAVMLTGEADPQ
-56 NDVDALTAEEGGQPA
+56 DA
-71 GLAAEGETQVEN
+71 N
-83 VAYIGEQGYPSLA
+83 VAYVDSDTSKTYTTLQDAINNA
-96 AAFAAVQNGEIV
+96 ADQVV
-108 LVKQDCD
+108 LTSNVTE
-115 MPDQIIISGNKSVTL
+115 SVTIPAGKSIQL
-130 DLGDSTVSATNGI
+130 NLNDHKITNTADKHTI
-143 HVMNGATLTIKGN
+143 TNNGTLTITGN
-156 GVYKHESNS
+156 GTVD
-165 SNAFN
+165 N
-170 VWGYTTYENDGA
+170 VSHGRAALYNEKDATA
-182 IDESK
+182 I
-187 AIRSTVTVE
+187 VE
-196 SGTIT
+196 SGTFT
-201 AAGGGAGI
+201 RSQEAGTPS
-209 GMWGNGATVNIN
+209 GNGGNSWYV
-221 GGKVES
+221 VY
-227 VFKNNDVDGG
+227 NDGTLT
-237 FAIAGNGIR
+237 F
-246 NGKTC
+246 
-251 NGGTELNING
+251 NGGTVEATGKFSSLVVSGQNNASAVMTINNGNFNNDFIVIKAEG
-261 GEITSVQDCAI
+261 GT
-272 YLPQI
+272 
-277 GVTNITGGT
+277 TNITGGT
-286 IRGWSGIEMDSG
+286 FNSPEQTLQSWDSITTVTGG
-298 TLNISGGKIES
+298 TLNGAISSWVWENS
-309 TYQGDGTRKYKP
+309 TTNGVT
-321 AGDGNYNFGAA
+321 
-332 IAVVS
+332 
-337 KGNQSAMGY
+337 
-346 AGHMNVN
+346 
-353 ITGGEIV
+353 
-360 SASYYAIDEY
+360 
-370 NLPYVQNPD
+370 
-379 GKQSVAY
+379 
-386 VDSFKISGDAKI
+386 ISGDAVVNGNLTAANYDNKSSIASSITINGGKI
-398 GGAKGAVLSDNI
+398 NGELKKRNIDDAADATYTGAKFEVTAGTFTKKFSASYLA
-410 KNFISSG
+410 SG
-417 NFTHEISEDYIAEGK
+417 LALKEKADGTY
-432 ICKVTTDANYPY
+432 T
-444 VVGEKVVDV
+444 VGEKTVDTT
-453 KPAEP
+453 PAEP
-458 EKTEVAGKTEDIK
+458 EKTEVPDNAESKVEVKKEDNITASEVVDAAKSTEIVSKGDATT
-471 SEDVDKNKVVNAA
+471 DKI
-484 ASTTITDSADASV
+484 SQD
-497 SDVAKEVTNS
+497 VTNS
-507 ATVTVRGK
+507 ATVTVSGK
-515 DVAIDS
+515 DVAIGS
-521 TEASEAAK
+521 TEAAEAAK
-529 DAISSAVA
+529 VAISAAATDSSK
-537 DNKDFDPNA
+537 NFDPDAEN
-546 KKKDI
+546 KDI

-562 PKAATDNE
+562 PKAAANNDTDV
-570 TDKSM
+570 SM
-575 TFDISMVYDVKAT
+575 TFDIKMLYDVKAT
-588 VADTVD
+588 VADDVKNMTES
-594 KMNNQNTVTLE
+594 NTVTLE

-676 MANKTVTVTIDGKEY
+676 MANKSVTVTIDGKEY

-774 APATTAAPTATPD
+774 APAATAAPTATPD

-810 CNTCGHLETKQISGY
+810 CDTCGHLETKHISGY

>member
-34 NGATNEAAASE
+34 TEATKKAAASE
-45 QIETKSADETE
+45 QVETQSDGETKDKAVMLTGEADPQ
-56 NDVDALTAEEGGQPA
+56 DA
-71 GLAAEGETQVEN
+71 N
-83 VAYIGEQGYPSLA
+83 VAYVDSDTSKTYTTLQDAINNA
-96 AAFAAVQNGEIV
+96 ADQVV
-108 LVKQDCD
+108 LTSNVTE
-115 MPDQIIISGNKSVTL
+115 SVTIPAGKSIQL
-130 DLGDSTVSATNGI
+130 NLNDHKITNTADKHTI
-143 HVMNGATLTIKGN
+143 TNNGTLTITGN
-156 GVYKHESNS
+156 GTVD
-165 SNAFN
+165 N
-170 VWGYTTYENDGA
+170 VSHGRAALYNEKDATA
-182 IDESK
+182 I
-187 AIRSTVTVE
+187 VE
-196 SGTIT
+196 SGTFT
-201 AAGGGAGI
+201 RSQEAGTPS
-209 GMWGNGATVNIN
+209 GNGGNSWYV
-221 GGKVES
+221 VY
-227 VFKNNDVDGG
+227 NDGTLT
-237 FAIAGNGIR
+237 F
-246 NGKTC
+246 
-251 NGGTELNING
+251 NGGTVEATGKFSSLVVSGQNNASAVMTINNGNFNNDFIVIKAEG
-261 GEITSVQDCAI
+261 GT
-272 YLPQI
+272 
-277 GVTNITGGT
+277 TNITGGT
-286 IRGWSGIEMDSG
+286 FNSPEQTLQSWDSITTVTGG
-298 TLNISGGKIES
+298 TLNGAISSWVWENS
-309 TYQGDGTRKYKP
+309 TTNGVT
-321 AGDGNYNFGAA
+321 
-332 IAVVS
+332 
-337 KGNQSAMGY
+337 
-346 AGHMNVN
+346 
-353 ITGGEIV
+353 
-360 SASYYAIDEY
+360 
-370 NLPYVQNPD
+370 
-379 GKQSVAY
+379 
-386 VDSFKISGDAKI
+386 ISGDAVVNGNLTAANYDNKSSIASSITINGGKI
-398 GGAKGAVLSDNI
+398 NGELKKRNIDDAADATYTGAKFEVTAGTFTKKFSASYLA
-410 KNFISSG
+410 SG
-417 NFTHEISEDYIAEGK
+417 LALKENADGTY
-432 ICKVTTDANYPY
+432 T
-444 VVGEKVVDV
+444 VGEKTVDT
-453 KPAEP
+453 KPAKP
-458 EKTEVAGKTEDIK
+458 EKTEVSDNAESKVEVKKEDNITASEVVEAAKSTEIVSKD
-471 SEDVDKNKVVNAA
+471 DATTDKI
-484 ASTTITDSADASV
+484 SQ
-497 SDVAKEVTNS
+497 EVTNS
-507 ATVTVRGK
+507 ATVTVNGK

-521 TEASEAAK
+521 TEAAEAAK
-529 DAISSAVA
+529 GAISAAATDSSK
-537 DNKDFDPNA
+537 NFDPDAEN
-546 KKKDI
+546 KDI

-562 PKAATDNE
+562 PKAAANNDTDV
-570 TDKSM
+570 SM
-575 TFDISMVYDVKAT
+575 TFDIKMLYDVKAT
-588 VADTVD
+588 VADDVKNMTET
-594 KMNNQNTVTLE
+594 NTVTLE

-623 VSALKIPEGQ
+623 VSALKIPADQ

-669 GFSEFTV
+669 AFSEFTV

-774 APATTAAPTATPD
+774 APAATAAPTATPD

-810 CNTCGHLETKQISGY
+810 CDTCGHLETKQISGY

-840 TAAATAST
+840 TAAATTST

-880 KQN
+880 KRN

>member
-34 NGATNEAAASE
+34 NEATKDKAVMLTGEADP
-45 QIETKSADETE
+45 Q
-56 NDVDALTAEEGGQPA
+56 DA
-71 GLAAEGETQVEN
+71 N
-83 VAYIGEQGYPSLA
+83 VAYVDNDTTKTYKTLQDAIYA
-96 AAFAAVQNGEIV
+96 ADQVV
-108 LVKQDCD
+108 LTSDVTE
-115 MPDQIIISGNKSVTL
+115 SVTIPAGKSIQL
-130 DLGDSTVSATNGI
+130 NLNDHKITNTAGNHTI
-143 HVMNGATLTIKGN
+143 TNNGTLTIAGN
-156 GVYKHESNS
+156 GTVD
-165 SNAFN
+165 N
-170 VWGYTTYENDGA
+170 VSHGRAALYNEKDATA
-182 IDESK
+182 I
-187 AIRSTVTVE
+187 VE
-196 SGTIT
+196 SGTFT
-201 AAGGGAGI
+201 RSQEAGTPS
-209 GMWGNGATVNIN
+209 GNGGNSWYV
-221 GGKVES
+221 VY
-227 VFKNNDVDGG
+227 NDGTLT
-237 FAIAGNGIR
+237 F
-246 NGKTC
+246 
-251 NGGTELNING
+251 NGGTVEATGKFSSLVVSGQNNASAVMTINNGNFNNDFIVIKAEG
-261 GEITSVQDCAI
+261 GT
-272 YLPQI
+272 
-277 GVTNITGGT
+277 TNITGGT
-286 IRGWSGIEMDSG
+286 FNSPEQTLQSWDSITTVTGG
-298 TLNISGGKIES
+298 TLNGAISSWVWKDS
-309 TYQGDGTRKYKP
+309 TTNGVT
-321 AGDGNYNFGAA
+321 
-332 IAVVS
+332 
-337 KGNQSAMGY
+337 
-346 AGHMNVN
+346 
-353 ITGGEIV
+353 
-360 SASYYAIDEY
+360 
-370 NLPYVQNPD
+370 
-379 GKQSVAY
+379 
-386 VDSFKISGDAKI
+386 ISGDAVVNGNLTAANYDNKSSIASSITINGGKI
-398 GGAKGAVLSDNI
+398 NGELKKRNIDDAADATYTGAKFEVTAGTFTKKFSASYLA
-410 KNFISSG
+410 SG
-417 NFTHEISEDYIAEGK
+417 LALKENADGTY
-432 ICKVTTDANYPY
+432 T
-444 VVGEKVVDV
+444 VGEKTVET

-458 EKTEVAGKTEDIK
+458 EKTEVSDNAESKVEVKKEDNITASEVVEAAKSTEIVSKD
-471 SEDVDKNKVVNAA
+471 DATTDKI
-484 ASTTITDSADASV
+484 SQ
-497 SDVAKEVTNS
+497 EVTNS
-507 ATVTVRGK
+507 ATVTVNGK
-515 DVAIDS
+515 DVAIGS
-521 TEASEAAK
+521 TEAAEAAK
-529 DAISSAVA
+529 VVISAAATDSSK
-537 DNKDFDPNA
+537 NFDPDAEN
-546 KKKDI
+546 KDI

-562 PKAATDNE
+562 PKAAANNDTDV
-570 TDKSM
+570 SM
-575 TFDISMVYDVKAT
+575 TFDIKMLYDVKAT
-588 VADTVD
+588 VADDVKNMTET
-594 KMNNQNTVTLE
+594 NTVTLE

-691 ALSAADIGK
+691 TLSAADIGK

-774 APATTAAPTATPD
+774 APAATAAPTVTPD

-810 CNTCGHLETKQISGY
+810 CDTCGHLETKQISGY

>member
-34 NGATNEAAASE
+34 TEATKEAPASE
-45 QIETKSADETE
+45 QVETQSDGETKDKAVMSTGEADPQ
-56 NDVDALTAEEGGQPA
+56 DA
-71 GLAAEGETQVEN
+71 N
-83 VAYIGEQGYPSLA
+83 VAYVDNDTNKTYKTLQDAITYA
-96 AAFAAVQNGEIV
+96 ADQVV
-108 LVKQDCD
+108 LTSDVTE
-115 MPDQIIISGNKSVTL
+115 SVTIPADKSIQL
-130 DLGDSTVSATNGI
+130 NLNDHKITNTAGKHTI
-143 HVMNGATLTIKGN
+143 TNNGTLTIAGN
-156 GVYKHESNS
+156 GTVD
-165 SNAFN
+165 N
-170 VWGYTTYENDGA
+170 VSHACAALYNEKDATA
-182 IDESK
+182 I
-187 AIRSTVTVE
+187 VE
-196 SGTIT
+196 SGTFT
-201 AAGGGAGI
+201 RSQEAGTPS
-209 GMWGNGATVNIN
+209 GNGGNSWYV
-221 GGKVES
+221 VY
-227 VFKNNDVDGG
+227 NDGTLT
-237 FAIAGNGIR
+237 F
-246 NGKTC
+246 
-251 NGGTELNING
+251 NGGTVEATGKFSSLVVSGQNNASAVMTINNGNFNNDFIVIKAEG
-261 GEITSVQDCAI
+261 GT
-272 YLPQI
+272 
-277 GVTNITGGT
+277 TNITGGT
-286 IRGWSGIEMDSG
+286 FNSPEQTLQSWDSITTVTGG
-298 TLNISGGKIES
+298 TLNGAISSWVWENS
-309 TYQGDGTRKYKP
+309 TTNGVT
-321 AGDGNYNFGAA
+321 
-332 IAVVS
+332 
-337 KGNQSAMGY
+337 
-346 AGHMNVN
+346 
-353 ITGGEIV
+353 
-360 SASYYAIDEY
+360 
-370 NLPYVQNPD
+370 
-379 GKQSVAY
+379 
-386 VDSFKISGDAKI
+386 ISGDAVVNGNLTAANYDNKSSIASSITINGGKI
-398 GGAKGAVLSDNI
+398 NGELKKRNIDDAADATYTGAKFEVTAGTFTKKFSASYLA
-410 KNFISSG
+410 SG
-417 NFTHEISEDYIAEGK
+417 LALKENADGTY
-432 ICKVTTDANYPY
+432 T
-444 VVGEKVVDV
+444 VGEKTVDT

-458 EKTEVAGKTEDIK
+458 EKTEVSDNAESKVEVKKEDNITASEVVEAAKSTEIVSKD
-471 SEDVDKNKVVNAA
+471 DATTDKI
-484 ASTTITDSADASV
+484 SQ
-497 SDVAKEVTNS
+497 EVTNS
-507 ATVTVRGK
+507 ATVTVKGK
-515 DVAIDS
+515 DVAIGS
-521 TEASEAAK
+521 TEAAEAAK
-529 DAISSAVA
+529 GAISAAATDSSK
-537 DNKDFDPNA
+537 NFDPDAEN
-546 KKKDI
+546 KDI

-562 PKAATDNE
+562 PKAAANNDTDV
-570 TDKSM
+570 SM
-575 TFDISMVYDVKAT
+575 TFDIKMLYDVKAT
-588 VADTVD
+588 VADDVKNMTES
-594 KMNNQNTVTLE
+594 NTVTLE

-645 VYYYEAETKTE
+645 VYYYETETKTE
-656 SGIVKTITFVNPD
+656 NGIVKTITFVNPD

-774 APATTAAPTATPD
+774 APAATAAPTATPD

-810 CNTCGHLETKQISGY
+810 CDTCGHLETKQISGY

-840 TAAATAST
+840 TAATTAST

>member
-34 NGATNEAAASE
+34 NGATKEASASE
-45 QIETKSADETE
+45 QVETQSDGETKDKAVMLTGEADPQ
-56 NDVDALTAEEGGQPA
+56 DA
-71 GLAAEGETQVEN
+71 N
-83 VAYIGEQGYPSLA
+83 VAYVDSDTSKTYTTLQDAINNA
-96 AAFAAVQNGEIV
+96 ADQVV
-108 LVKQDCD
+108 LTSNVTE
-115 MPDQIIISGNKSVTL
+115 SVTIPAGKSIQL
-130 DLGDSTVSATNGI
+130 NLNDHKITNTADKHTI
-143 HVMNGATLTIKGN
+143 TNNGTLTITGN
-156 GVYKHESNS
+156 GTVD
-165 SNAFN
+165 N
-170 VWGYTTYENDGA
+170 VSHGRAALYNEKDATA
-182 IDESK
+182 I
-187 AIRSTVTVE
+187 VE
-196 SGTIT
+196 SGTFT
-201 AAGGGAGI
+201 RSQEAGTPS
-209 GMWGNGATVNIN
+209 GNGGNSWYV
-221 GGKVES
+221 VY
-227 VFKNNDVDGG
+227 NDGTLT
-237 FAIAGNGIR
+237 F
-246 NGKTC
+246 
-251 NGGTELNING
+251 NGGTVEATGKFSSLVVSGQNNASAVMTINNGNFNNDFIVIKAEG
-261 GEITSVQDCAI
+261 GT
-272 YLPQI
+272 
-277 GVTNITGGT
+277 TNITGGT
-286 IRGWSGIEMDSG
+286 FNSPEQTLQSWDSITTVTGG
-298 TLNISGGKIES
+298 TLNGAISSWVWENS
-309 TYQGDGTRKYKP
+309 TTNGVT
-321 AGDGNYNFGAA
+321 
-332 IAVVS
+332 
-337 KGNQSAMGY
+337 
-346 AGHMNVN
+346 
-353 ITGGEIV
+353 
-360 SASYYAIDEY
+360 
-370 NLPYVQNPD
+370 
-379 GKQSVAY
+379 
-386 VDSFKISGDAKI
+386 ISGDAVVNGNLTAANYDNKSSIASSITINGGKI
-398 GGAKGAVLSDNI
+398 NGELKKRNIDDAADATYTGAKFEVTAGTFTKKFSASYLA
-410 KNFISSG
+410 SG
-417 NFTHEISEDYIAEGK
+417 LALKENADGTY
-432 ICKVTTDANYPY
+432 T
-444 VVGEKVVDV
+444 VGEKTVDT
-453 KPAEP
+453 KPAKP
-458 EKTEVAGKTEDIK
+458 EKTEVSDNAESKVEVKKEDNITASEVVDAAKSTEIVSKD
-471 SEDVDKNKVVNAA
+471 DATTDKI
-484 ASTTITDSADASV
+484 SQ
-497 SDVAKEVTNS
+497 EVTNS
-507 ATVTVRGK
+507 ATVTVKGK

-521 TEASEAAK
+521 TEAAEAAK
-529 DAISSAVA
+529 SAISAAATDSSK
-537 DNKDFDPNA
+537 NFDQDAEN
-546 KKKDI
+546 KDI

-562 PKAATDNE
+562 PKAAANNDTDI
-570 TDKSM
+570 SM
-575 TFDISMVYDVKAT
+575 TFDIKMLYDVKAT
-588 VADTVD
+588 VADDVKNMTES
-594 KMNNQNTVTLE
+594 NTVTLE

-623 VSALKIPEGQ
+623 VSALKIPEDQ

-760 PTAAPTATPAPVEA
+760 PTAAPTATPAPIEA
-774 APATTAAPTATPD
+774 APAATTAPTATPD

-810 CNTCGHLETKQISGY
+810 CDTCGHLETKQISGY

>member
-25 TAALADEAT
+25 TAALANEAT
-34 NGATNEAAASE
+34 NGETNEAAASE
-45 QIETKSADETE
+45 QVETQSDGETKDKA
-56 NDVDALTAEEGGQPA
+56 VMLT
-71 GLAAEGETQVEN
+71 GETDPQDAN
-83 VAYIGEQGYPSLA
+83 VAYVDNDTNNAYKTLQDAITHA
-96 AAFAAVQNGEIV
+96 ADQIV
-108 LVKQDCD
+108 LTSDVTE
-115 MPDQIIISGNKSVTL
+115 SVTIPAGKSIQL
-130 DLGDSTVSATNGI
+130 NLNDHKITNTADKHTI
-143 HVMNGATLTIKGN
+143 TNNGTLTITGN
-156 GVYKHESNS
+156 GTVD
-165 SNAFN
+165 N
-170 VWGYTTYENDGA
+170 VSHGRAALYNEKDATA
-182 IDESK
+182 I
-187 AIRSTVTVE
+187 VE
-196 SGTIT
+196 SGTFT
-201 AAGGGAGI
+201 RSQEAGTPS
-209 GMWGNGATVNIN
+209 GNGGNSWYV
-221 GGKVES
+221 VY
-227 VFKNNDVDGG
+227 NDGTLT
-237 FAIAGNGIR
+237 F
-246 NGKTC
+246 
-251 NGGTELNING
+251 NGGTVEATGKFSSLVVSGQNNASAVMTINNGNFNNDFIVIKAEG
-261 GEITSVQDCAI
+261 GT
-272 YLPQI
+272 
-277 GVTNITGGT
+277 TNITGGT
-286 IRGWSGIEMDSG
+286 FNSPEQTLQSWDSITTVTGG
-298 TLNISGGKIES
+298 TLNGAISSWVWENS
-309 TYQGDGTRKYKP
+309 TTNGVT
-321 AGDGNYNFGAA
+321 
-332 IAVVS
+332 
-337 KGNQSAMGY
+337 
-346 AGHMNVN
+346 
-353 ITGGEIV
+353 
-360 SASYYAIDEY
+360 
-370 NLPYVQNPD
+370 
-379 GKQSVAY
+379 
-386 VDSFKISGDAKI
+386 ISGDAVVNGNLTAANYDNKSSIASSITINGGKI
-398 GGAKGAVLSDNI
+398 NGELKKRNIDDAADATYTGAKFEVTAGTFTKKFSASYLA
-410 KNFISSG
+410 SG
-417 NFTHEISEDYIAEGK
+417 LALKENADGTY
-432 ICKVTTDANYPY
+432 T
-444 VVGEKVVDV
+444 VGEKTVDT
-453 KPAEP
+453 KPAKP
-458 EKTEVAGKTEDIK
+458 EKTEVSDNAESKVEVKKEDNITASEVVEAAKSTEIVSKD
-471 SEDVDKNKVVNAA
+471 DATTDKI
-484 ASTTITDSADASV
+484 SQ
-497 SDVAKEVTNS
+497 EVTNS
-507 ATVTVRGK
+507 ATVTVKGK
-515 DVAIDS
+515 DVAIGS
-521 TEASEAAK
+521 TEAAEAAK
-529 DAISSAVA
+529 GAISAAATDSSK
-537 DNKDFDPNA
+537 NFDPDAEN
-546 KKKDI
+546 KDI

-562 PKAATDNE
+562 PKAAANNDTDV
-570 TDKSM
+570 SM
-575 TFDISMVYDVKAT
+575 TFDIKMLYDVKAT
-588 VADTVD
+588 VADDVKNMTET
-594 KMNNQNTVTLE
+594 NTVTLE

-623 VSALKIPEGQ
+623 VSALKIPADQ

-774 APATTAAPTATPD
+774 APAATAAPTATPD

-810 CNTCGHLETKQISGY
+810 CDTCGHLETKQISGY

>member
-34 NGATNEAAASE
+34 TEATKKAAASE
-45 QIETKSADETE
+45 QVETQSDGETKDKAVMLTGEADPQ
-56 NDVDALTAEEGGQPA
+56 DA
-71 GLAAEGETQVEN
+71 N
-83 VAYIGEQGYPSLA
+83 VAYVNSDTSKTYTTLQDAINNA
-96 AAFAAVQNGEIV
+96 ADQVV
-108 LVKQDCD
+108 LTSNVTE
-115 MPDQIIISGNKSVTL
+115 SVTIPAGKSIQL
-130 DLGDSTVSATNGI
+130 NLNDHKITNTADKHTI
-143 HVMNGATLTIKGN
+143 TNNGTLTITGN
-156 GVYKHESNS
+156 GTVD
-165 SNAFN
+165 N
-170 VWGYTTYENDGA
+170 VSHGRAALYNEKDATA
-182 IDESK
+182 I
-187 AIRSTVTVE
+187 VE
-196 SGTIT
+196 SGTFT
-201 AAGGGAGI
+201 RSQEAGTPS
-209 GMWGNGATVNIN
+209 GNGGNSWYV
-221 GGKVES
+221 VY
-227 VFKNNDVDGG
+227 NDGTLT
-237 FAIAGNGIR
+237 F
-246 NGKTC
+246 
-251 NGGTELNING
+251 NGGTVEATGKFSSLVVSGQNNASAVMTINNGNFNNDFIVIKAEG
-261 GEITSVQDCAI
+261 GT
-272 YLPQI
+272 
-277 GVTNITGGT
+277 TNITGGT
-286 IRGWSGIEMDSG
+286 FNSPEQTLQSWDSITTVTGG
-298 TLNISGGKIES
+298 TLNGAISSWVWENS
-309 TYQGDGTRKYKP
+309 TTNGVT
-321 AGDGNYNFGAA
+321 
-332 IAVVS
+332 
-337 KGNQSAMGY
+337 
-346 AGHMNVN
+346 
-353 ITGGEIV
+353 
-360 SASYYAIDEY
+360 
-370 NLPYVQNPD
+370 
-379 GKQSVAY
+379 
-386 VDSFKISGDAKI
+386 ISGDAVVNGNLTAANYDNKSSIASSITINGGKI
-398 GGAKGAVLSDNI
+398 NGELKKRNIDDAADATYTGAKFEVTAGTFTKKFSASYLA
-410 KNFISSG
+410 SG
-417 NFTHEISEDYIAEGK
+417 LALKENADGTY
-432 ICKVTTDANYPY
+432 T
-444 VVGEKVVDV
+444 VGEKTVDT
-453 KPAEP
+453 KPAKP
-458 EKTEVAGKTEDIK
+458 EKTEVSDNAESKVEVKKEDNITASEVVEAAKSTEIVSKD
-471 SEDVDKNKVVNAA
+471 DATTDKI
-484 ASTTITDSADASV
+484 SQ
-497 SDVAKEVTNS
+497 EVTNS
-507 ATVTVRGK
+507 ATVTVKGK
-515 DVAIDS
+515 DVAIGS
-521 TEASEAAK
+521 TEAAEAAK
-529 DAISSAVA
+529 GAISAAATDSSK
-537 DNKDFDPNA
+537 NFDPDAEN
-546 KKKDI
+546 KDI

-562 PKAATDNE
+562 PKAAANNDTDV
-570 TDKSM
+570 SM
-575 TFDISMVYDVKAT
+575 TFDIKMLYDVKAT
-588 VADTVD
+588 VADDVKNMTET
-594 KMNNQNTVTLE
+594 NTVTLE

-656 SGIVKTITFVNPD
+656 NGIVKTITFVNPD

-676 MANKTVTVTIDGKEY
+676 MANKSVTVTIDGKEY

-774 APATTAAPTATPD
+774 APAATAAPTATPD

-810 CNTCGHLETKQISGY
+810 CDTCGHLETKQISGY

-880 KQN
+880 KQH

>member
-25 TAALADEAT
+25 TAALANEAT
-34 NGATNEAAASE
+34 NGETNEAAASE
-45 QIETKSADETE
+45 QVETQSDGETKDKA
-56 NDVDALTAEEGGQPA
+56 VMLT
-71 GLAAEGETQVEN
+71 GETDPQDAN
-83 VAYIGEQGYPSLA
+83 VAYVDNDTNNAYKTLQDAITHA
-96 AAFAAVQNGEIV
+96 ADQIV
-108 LVKQDCD
+108 LTSDVTE
-115 MPDQIIISGNKSVTL
+115 SVTIPAGKSIQL
-130 DLGDSTVSATNGI
+130 NLNDHKITNTAGKHTI
-143 HVMNGATLTIKGN
+143 TNNGTLT
-156 GVYKHESNS
+156 
-165 SNAFN
+165 
-170 VWGYTTYENDGA
+170 
-182 IDESK
+182 
-187 AIRSTVTVE
+187 
-196 SGTIT
+196 
-201 AAGGGAGI
+201 
-209 GMWGNGATVNIN
+209 
-221 GGKVES
+221 
-227 VFKNNDVDGG
+227 
-237 FAIAGNGIR
+237 IAGNGTVDNVSHGCAALYNEKDATAIVESGAFTR
-246 NGKTC
+246 SQEAGTPSGNGGNSWYVVYNDGTLTF
-251 NGGTELNING
+251 NGGTVEATGKFSSLVVSGQNNASAVMTINNGNFNNDFIVIKAEG
-261 GEITSVQDCAI
+261 GT
-272 YLPQI
+272 
-277 GVTNITGGT
+277 TNITGGT
-286 IRGWSGIEMDSG
+286 FNSPEQTLQSWDSITTVTGG
-298 TLNISGGKIES
+298 TLNGAISSWVWENS
-309 TYQGDGTRKYKP
+309 TTNGVT
-321 AGDGNYNFGAA
+321 
-332 IAVVS
+332 
-337 KGNQSAMGY
+337 
-346 AGHMNVN
+346 
-353 ITGGEIV
+353 
-360 SASYYAIDEY
+360 
-370 NLPYVQNPD
+370 
-379 GKQSVAY
+379 
-386 VDSFKISGDAKI
+386 ISGDAVVNGNLTAANYDNKSSIASSITINGGKI
-398 GGAKGAVLSDNI
+398 NGELKKRNIDDAADATYTGAKFEVTAGTFTKKFSASYLA
-410 KNFISSG
+410 SG
-417 NFTHEISEDYIAEGK
+417 LALKENADGTY
-432 ICKVTTDANYPY
+432 T
-444 VVGEKVVDV
+444 VGEKTVDT
-453 KPAEP
+453 KPAKP
-458 EKTEVAGKTEDIK
+458 EKTEVSDNAESKVEVKKEDNITASEVVEAAKSTEIVSKD
-471 SEDVDKNKVVNAA
+471 DATTDKI
-484 ASTTITDSADASV
+484 SQ
-497 SDVAKEVTNS
+497 EVTNS
-507 ATVTVRGK
+507 ATVTVNGK

-521 TEASEAAK
+521 TEAAEAAK
-529 DAISSAVA
+529 GAISAAATDSSK
-537 DNKDFDPNA
+537 NFDPDAEN
-546 KKKDI
+546 KDI

-562 PKAATDNE
+562 PKAAANNDTDV
-570 TDKSM
+570 SM
-575 TFDISMVYDVKAT
+575 TFDIKMLYDVKAT
-588 VADTVD
+588 VADDVKNMTET
-594 KMNNQNTVTLE
+594 NTVTLE

-656 SGIVKTITFVNPD
+656 NGIVKTITFVNPD

-774 APATTAAPTATPD
+774 APAATAAPTATPD

-810 CNTCGHLETKQISGY
+810 CDTCGHLETKQISSY

-880 KQN
+880 KRN